1 MQYIFLSYFTA
12 KKNIK
17 HKFLFTPLT
26 SRKHFFF
33 IFQIY
38 VNRLGYENPALIP
51 IVGFIYSKYVKLI
64 IQYN

>member
-17 HKFLFTPLT
+17 HKFLLLQLT

-38 VNRLGYENPALIP
+38 VNKLGNEKPDSDTNCWFYIFNI
-51 IVGFIYSKYVKLI
+51 
-64 IQYN
+64 